1 MVNFLFGEG
10 HQFLSLF
17 CQVGTLDTLVGLSD
31 DLGKLDGFVE
41 RYEFDFMI
49 ALQTHQHSTSAQLFQ
64 SRYLT
69 TEIMQWPQETIW

>member
-1 MVNFLFGEG
+1 M
-10 HQFLSLF
+10 
-17 CQVGTLDTLVGLSD
+17 GLSD

-64 SRYLT
+64 SHYLT

>member
-1 MVNFLFGEG
+1 M
-10 HQFLSLF
+10 
-17 CQVGTLDTLVGLSD
+17 GLSD

-49 ALQTHQHSTSAQLFQ
+49 TLQTHQHSTSAQLFQ